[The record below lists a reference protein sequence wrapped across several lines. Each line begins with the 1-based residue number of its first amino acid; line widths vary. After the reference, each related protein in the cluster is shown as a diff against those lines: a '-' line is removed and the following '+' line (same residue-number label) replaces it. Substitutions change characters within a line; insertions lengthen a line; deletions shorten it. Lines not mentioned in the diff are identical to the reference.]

1 MDPNLRV
8 MLSTVGGSPSIM
20 LNCQW
25 FDFTLWLFNIAM
37 ENGPFID
44 DFPINTSIYKGFSMA
59 MLNNQMVSFFYWNP
73 SLDSPWISSKFARGN
88 GGAFPLPQLDKIAST
103 GNMKNLKCHQFGK
116 WVKGKSHRFLT
127 VPKYAISFGAGLSR
141 SICELPWFWVPEL
154 LDALVYA
161 VSQCEYL
168 WNRMRFLFFLY
179 PHSYTVVGEITKW
192 SEDRNML

>member
-1 MDPNLRV
+1 MIFHSYVSLPE
-8 MLSTVGGSPSIM
+8 G
-20 LNCQW
+20 
-25 FDFTLWLFNIAM
+25 
-37 ENGPFID
+37 
-44 DFPINTSIYKGFSMA
+44 K
-59 MLNNQMVSFFYWNP
+59 SFFTGNP
-73 SLDSPWISSKFARGN
+73 PWILKSVRGN

-116 WVKGKSHRFLT
+116 WVKGKSHRILT
-127 VPKYAISFGAGLSR
+127 VPKYAILFGAGLSR

-179 PHSYTVVGEITKW
+179 PHSFCSCWRNNKVIGRQKYVINANNNNIG
-192 SEDRNML
+192 RNML